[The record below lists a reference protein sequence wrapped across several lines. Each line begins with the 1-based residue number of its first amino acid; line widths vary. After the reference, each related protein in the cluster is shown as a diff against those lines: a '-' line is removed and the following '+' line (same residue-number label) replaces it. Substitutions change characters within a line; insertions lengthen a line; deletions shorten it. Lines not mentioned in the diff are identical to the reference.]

1 MAVYKVGDIY
11 LNDQGQK
18 LGTEQDIQSAGG
30 VSANIP
36 WLAKGS
42 VSSIPTRVETTS
54 GGFLAPSLTYAA
66 GVSGLS
72 QDKVRQLFG
81 AAGFQ
86 DFTTQS
92 SEQFTQ
98 SINQQNTQTQQG
110 QLSLTFQQNLANKT
124 KQIQDLLKTAETKA
138 QQNITQYQNK
148 IQSEIERFASAGKD
162 FKKDAPNAYS
172 ALLKN
177 IQYEQQN
184 LEKERATL
192 AKQMPNR
199 APSQDE
205 LALNQQPT
213 MPQQSS
219 LQGITGIF
227 KQGSSGNSVLQIQ
240 QALKAAGFDPGPLDG
255 KYGPK
260 TMAAVSAFQQSK
272 GLKVDSIVGPQ
283 TLGALGQIS
292 GSGGGTGG
300 TGTGLGG
307 GGTGD
312 PAQDALLQQFQTMI
326 NNQIAEGN
334 QLNPALNIDQNT
346 INRFLEQAKREV
358 APFYKQQI
366 DTIKEDVVNTAGIL
380 SRQYESE
387 VAGEE
392 AQFQQNLGGFREQ
405 QAGAGTAFS
414 GGRATQ
420 ELGQQAGQNR
430 ALSGLSDLYAN
441 RFRELGRGAEEKIG
455 AGNVSYQL
463 PSLQRRQASLAGA
476 GGFQGA
482 GSVGGYTPGSFQLG
496 AIPMQETQTARALQQ
511 QYLSEAYQ
519 RAATGRSWQD
529 LFH

>member
-30 VSANIP
+30 VSANLP
-36 WLAKGS
+36 WWAKGS
-42 VSSIPTRVETTS
+42 VTSVPTRVETTS
-54 GGFLAPSLTYAA
+54 GGFLAPSLTFAA

-86 DFTTQS
+86 GFTTQS
-92 SEQFTQ
+92 SEQFSQ
-98 SINQQNTQTQQG
+98 SINQTSSQ
-110 QLSLTFQQNLANKT
+110 FQPQNKT

-138 QQNITQYQNK
+138 SQNITQYQNK

-162 FKKDAPNAYS
+162 FKKDAPSAYA

-346 INRFLEQAKREV
+346 INRFLEQAK
-358 APFYKQQI
+358 
-366 DTIKEDVVNTAGIL
+366 
-380 SRQYESE
+380 SE

-496 AIPMQETQTARALQQ
+496 AITMQETQTARALQQ